1 MDFLGWE
8 GSRAGL
14 WLKVQFSGLTAGASE
29 EGVAFGVAFHDARSL
44 AALERTRGLGDD
56 AIIIAF
62 EILHTKYCIGKD
74 QLR

>member
-1 MDFLGWE
+1 M
-8 GSRAGL
+8 AGL

-29 EGVAFGVAFHDARSL
+29 EGVAFGSAAFLARSL
-44 AALERTRGLGDD
+44 AALERTRGLRDD